1 MWVWLR
7 VQLSIR
13 SGGCSQ
19 KRVAFSKPGPSSP
32 ILSSSPT
39 NQGRHQ
45 LLKHLFGY
53 LLQHIVP
60 KYKRKEKKEGVE
72 KHCCLQPLVINKIK
86 TGQRQDVSLSPSGQN
101 ELCSVPPA
109 ATGQC
114 GGISSRSIF
123 PAQDLHGVCSGCRPH
138 PCVVLSEEGLGPVG
152 MLAGAELRC
161 EGPCPLPPHPSTGEV
176 GRVMPERDPGLCR
189 GSLRLR
195 PELWS
200 WSSLGN
206 EFSTG

>member
-72 KHCCLQPLVINKIK
+72 KHCCLQPLIINKIK
-86 TGQRQDVSLSPSGQN
+86 TGQRQDISLSPSGRN

-109 ATGQC
+109 ATGAIRWDQQ
-114 GGISSRSIF
+114 
-123 PAQDLHGVCSGCRPH
+123 PEHLPCSGPARCLQWMQTPSVCCALR
-138 PCVVLSEEGLGPVG
+138 GR
-152 MLAGAELRC
+152 AGSCGDA
-161 EGPCPLPPHPSTGEV
+161 G
-176 GRVMPERDPGLCR
+176 
-189 GSLRLR
+189 GS
-195 PELWS
+195 
-200 WSSLGN
+200 
-206 EFSTG
+206 